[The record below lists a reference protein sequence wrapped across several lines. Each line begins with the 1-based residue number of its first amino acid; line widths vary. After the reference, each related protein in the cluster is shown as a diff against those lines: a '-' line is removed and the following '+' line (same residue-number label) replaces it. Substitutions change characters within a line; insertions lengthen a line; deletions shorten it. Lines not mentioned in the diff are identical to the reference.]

1 MLPKVLPLASAGAWL
16 VALVKPQFEVGPAAV
31 TKGLVKDPAARERA
45 VEQVRGVVATGRLD
59 ERCRYPLADRRWRRQ
74 LRVPARGAARVSTRV
89 TIERLGAKG
98 EGLARMPQGQLAVPY
113 TLPGEIVTVDA
124 EGERGTLI
132 GLVEP
137 SPRRIAPIC
146 PYFGHCGGCALQMME
161 AEHYAGW
168 KRGLLVEALA
178 RAGVAAPVAPLHDA
192 HGAGRRR
199 VTLHARRLDDGRMQV
214 GFMQAH
220 SHAIVAIDRCP
231 VLDPALDGTI
241 AAACAVAKVLA
252 PLGKPLDILVTGTR
266 TGLDVDLRGAG
277 KLGEGERQALVGAA
291 MAHDLARL
299 SNHGVIV
306 VEQRRPV
313 LSMGQAVL
321 ELPPGAFLQ
330 ATAAGEEA
338 LGARVVAALPGAKRI
353 ADLFAGVG
361 TFALRLAGSADVT
374 AFDTEAGALQ
384 ALAKA
389 SRAAPASRA
398 VRTEKRDLFG
408 QPLRPD
414 ELAAFDAVVLDP
426 PRAGAEA
433 QVRALASSG
442 VPLVAFVACDA
453 RNFARDA
460 AILIA
465 GGYRTDR
472 VEPLD
477 QFRYSAHME
486 IFSLF
491 RRDAPKKKRR
501 LLG

>member
-1 MLPKVLPLASAGAWL
+1 MIR
-16 VALVKPQFEVGPAAV
+16 AA
-31 TKGLVKDPAARERA
+31 
-45 VEQVRGVVATGRLD
+45 
-59 ERCRYPLADRRWRRQ
+59 
-74 LRVPARGAARVSTRV
+74 
-89 TIERLGAKG
+89 IEALGARG
-98 EGLARMPQGQLAVPY
+98 EGLARTPAGRLAIPY
-113 TLPGEIVTVDA
+113 TLPGEVVTVDA

-132 GLVEP
+132 GLLEA
-137 SPRRIAPIC
+137 SPRRIPPIC
-146 PYFGHCGGCALQMME
+146 PYFGRCGGCALQMMAGE
-161 AEHYAGW
+161 DYAAW

-178 RAGVAAPVAPLHDA
+178 RAGVAATVAPLHDA

-199 VTLHARRLDDGRMQV
+199 ATLHARRLDDGRMQV
-214 GFMQAH
+214 GFMQAR
-220 SHAIVAIDRCP
+220 SHAIVAIDHCP
-231 VLDPALDGTI
+231 VLDPALEGTI
-241 AAACAVAKVLA
+241 AAARAVAKVLA

-266 TGLDVDLRGAG
+266 SGLDMDLRGAG
-277 KLGEGERQALVGAA
+277 KLGEAERQALVGAA

-313 LSMGQAVL
+313 LPMGSASL

-330 ATAAGEEA
+330 ATVAGEDA
-338 LGARVVAALPGAKRI
+338 LGARVVAALPGARRI

-361 TFALRLAGSADVT
+361 TFALRLAAQADVA
-374 AFDTEAGALQ
+374 AFDTEASALD

-389 SRAAPASRA
+389 SRAAPGLRA
-398 VRTEKRDLFG
+398 VRAEKRDLFG

-433 QVRALASSG
+433 QVRALARSA
-442 VPLVAFVACDA
+442 VPLVAFVACDVES
-453 RNFARDA
+453 FARDA
-460 AILIA
+460 AILVA
-465 GGYRTDR
+465 GGYRTEL